1 MTSPARQEHGTTALT
16 APARGP
22 RQLLLPLAIIAS
34 GATLAI
40 AVQLVFDPFRTHIPL
55 CVLNHLTGLEC
66 PGCGA
71 IRSVHALLAGD
82 PLLALRN
89 NALVTTAIPLA
100 GIGLVAWAVRRS
112 RGLRTNLLPSNTV
125 LLVLV
130 GIAVL
135 YAVLRNLP
143 MFWFLAP
150 ISYVGG

>member
-1 MTSPARQEHGTTALT
+1 MTAQA
-16 APARGP
+16 GP
-22 RQLLLPLAIIAS
+22 RAAVLPLGLLAAA
-34 GATLAI
+34 GALAL
-40 AVQLVFDPFRTHIPL
+40 AVQAVFDPFTQHIPL
-55 CVLNHLTGLEC
+55 CPVRAATGLLC

-82 PLLALRN
+82 PVLALRN
-89 NALVTTAIPLA
+89 NALVTTAIPLV

-112 RGLRTNLLPSNTV
+112 RGLRTNLMPSNTV